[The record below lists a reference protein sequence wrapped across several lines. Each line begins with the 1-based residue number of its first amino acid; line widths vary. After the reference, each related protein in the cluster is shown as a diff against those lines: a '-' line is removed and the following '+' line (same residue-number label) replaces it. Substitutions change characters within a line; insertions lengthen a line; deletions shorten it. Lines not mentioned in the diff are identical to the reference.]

1 MFAII
6 ETGGKQYQVTPGA
19 RLKVEKLA
27 GAAGEKVV
35 FKRVL
40 LFSTDDGAVLTGA
53 DRLSEVK
60 VKGRILEQGKARKVV
75 VFKRKPKTD
84 YNKLQGHRQGY
95 TLVEIE
101 EISKGK
107 KA

>member
-6 ETGGKQYQVTPGA
+6 QTGGKQYQVTPGA

-35 FKRVL
+35 FEKVL
-40 LFSTDDGAVLTGA
+40 LFSTDDGAVVTEVT
-53 DRLSEVK
+53 RLSDIK
-60 VKGRILEQGKARKVV
+60 VKGRIVEQGRARKVV